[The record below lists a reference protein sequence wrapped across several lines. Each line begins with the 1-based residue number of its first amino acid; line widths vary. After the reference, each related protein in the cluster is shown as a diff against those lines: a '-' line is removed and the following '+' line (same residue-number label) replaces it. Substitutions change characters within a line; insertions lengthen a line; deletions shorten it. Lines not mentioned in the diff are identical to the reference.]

1 MKKSYKILLYA
12 LPPLVVATLLAC
24 AAFPPF
30 LIVSVALLV
39 IYYIILTKVLKLIP
53 ADEQETAQH
62 EQQGTYYM
70 PPTVQQPAAP
80 QPVQQAVV
88 PPAPPVAEPPAAQ
101 QPEAD
106 REKSVAEQPAA
117 VPPEPVA
124 KAESIPPAAQ
134 KEVEPV
140 AQWVNQGMLTRQN
153 TRTPNWKIYRTYP
166 CILIRVYYS
175 YTAGRRDERPG
186 PDSAD
191 DDDEPEEKCFYRRG
205 SRLRKF
211 PEEFVVI
218 DFETTGF
225 SPIQNEIIEVG
236 MLKVCG
242 IDVVD
247 SYQQLVRPNKP
258 VSARITKITGITNEM
273 LKEAPAASDIMPDVL
288 DFIGDLPL
296 VGHNVSFDV
305 GFLVRNANLYC
316 DGDTA
321 FSSFD
326 TMQCAKRELPFLP
339 DYKLGTVANYFDCQD
354 ETAHRALADC
364 HSTLGCF
371 IGLMNYNE

>member
-1 MKKSYKILLYA
+1 
-12 LPPLVVATLLAC
+12 
-24 AAFPPF
+24 
-30 LIVSVALLV
+30 
-39 IYYIILTKVLKLIP
+39 
-53 ADEQETAQH
+53 
-62 EQQGTYYM
+62 M

-88 PPAPPVAEPPAAQ
+88 PPVPPVAEPPAAQ

-106 REKSVAEQPAA
+106 TEKSVAEQPAA
-117 VPPEPVA
+117 
-124 KAESIPPAAQ
+124 Q
-134 KEVEPV
+134 KEVDPV
-140 AQWVNQGMLTRQN
+140 AQWVNPRYADEAEHTDPELEN
-153 TRTPNWKIYRTYP
+153 IPNISVHIDT
-166 CILIRVYYS
+166 
-175 YTAGRRDERPG
+175 E

-191 DDDEPEEKCFYRRG
+191 DDDEPEEKGFYRRG

-242 IDVVD
+242 TDVVD

-273 LKEAPAASDIMPDVL
+273 LKEAPAASDITPDVL

>member
-30 LIVSVALLV
+30 LIVSIALLV

-53 ADEQETAQH
+53 TDEQETARH

-70 PPTVQQPAAP
+70 PPTVQP
-80 QPVQQAVV
+80 PVQQAVV
-88 PPAPPVAEPPAAQ
+88 PPAPPVTEPPAAQ

-106 REKSVAEQPAA
+106 TEKSVAEQPAA
-117 VPPEPVA
+117 VPSESAFVPPEPVA
-124 KAESIPPAAQ
+124 KVESIPPAAK
-134 KEVEPV
+134 KEEEP
-140 AQWVNQGMLTRQN
+140 ATQWVNPRYADETEHTEPELEN
-153 TRTPNWKIYRTYP
+153 IPNISVHIDTEP
-166 CILIRVYYS
+166 VTVTLPVVEM
-175 YTAGRRDERPG
+175 TDPEPDLADE
-186 PDSAD
+186 
-191 DDDEPEEKCFYRRG
+191 DDEPEEKGFYRRG

-242 IDVVD
+242 TDVVD

-273 LKEAPAASDIMPDVL
+273 LEEAPAA
-288 DFIGDLPL
+288 
-296 VGHNVSFDV
+296 
-305 GFLVRNANLYC
+305 A
-316 DGDTA
+316 
-321 FSSFD
+321 
-326 TMQCAKRELPFLP
+326 
-339 DYKLGTVANYFDCQD
+339 
-354 ETAHRALADC
+354 
-364 HSTLGCF
+364 
-371 IGLMNYNE
+371 